1 MKGYDEDSFQMYV
14 ALLFSE
20 ACRNTVW
27 FAVPNGGKRDKITA
41 ARLKLMGVRSGVA
54 DIIVLSRSRPLA
66 LELKIPKTGRQSD
79 NQKGFQAFWEANG
92 GIYRLARTP
101 DEVKAFISE
110 FNLD

>member
-1 MKGYDEDSFQMYV
+1 MHA

-27 FAVPNGGKRDKITA
+27 FHVPNGGKRDKITA
-41 ARLKLMGVRSGVA
+41 ARLKQMGVRSGVA
-54 DIIVLSRSRPLA
+54 DIIVLHRKLPLA

-79 NQKGFQAFWEANG
+79 NQKGFQTFWEANG
-92 GIYRLARTP
+92 GIYRIARTP

-110 FNLD
+110 FKLD